1 MLVKKIKTAKVK
13 VHTHNRDS
21 EFQSEYDPQDMKRLV
36 SIGWVSENDFYWYP
50 GMTEWKKISEF
61 PFDNPPVIV
70 IEPTFFERLN
80 NLFIIFWFVLHLFL
94 IVLSLYL
101 KVSGFEKNHIVKDDF
116 MIGIPVL
123 LFGYVIIYAIFLS
136 IAYVSTGKKAS
147 FDEISGVL
155 FAGAI
160 LQFLNYAYILEFK
173 V

>member
-1 MLVKKIKTAKVK
+1 M
-13 VHTHNRDS
+13 HGSNDRDS
-21 EFQSEYDPQDMKRLV
+21 SYDREYSSEDMKSLLSAQR
-36 SIGWVSENDFYWYP
+36 ISEEDYYWYP
-50 GMTEWKKISEF
+50 GMTEWKKVSEF

-123 LFGYVIIYAIFLS
+123 LFGYVIIYTLFLS
-136 IAYVSTGKKAS
+136 IAYVSAGKRAS
-147 FDEISGVL
+147 SDDIKIFL
-155 FAGAI
+155 FFGAI
-160 LQFLNYAYILEFK
+160 LQILNYAYILP
-173 V
+173 